1 VTTSSFAVWLASW
14 PPSRLV
20 FCEVLRLVYWVRM
33 PEHEPNKF
41 VAELHRRAPSMN
53 GWIGLNSDKDC
64 SSTLIACLEYEAA
77 LLACVWLTNVV
88 DPLY

>member
-1 VTTSSFAVWLASW
+1 
-14 PPSRLV
+14 
-20 FCEVLRLVYWVRM
+20 
-33 PEHEPNKF
+33 
-41 VAELHRRAPSMN
+41 MN